1 MRDDSE
7 RAQPTT
13 DRTRPARQPRIL
25 VMVSAG
31 WFPPYLEEV
40 AEQAKAGEKP
50 KVWLYDLPYDMT
62 VLDQRFVTEP
72 SRLRRFVYGKLPLPL
87 AFAAEAFRVRRR
99 YDAIFAWGAEAS
111 SLPLALALR
120 FTRRN
125 KRTPLVGLYSWISSG
140 NKARL
145 LRLAWPG
152 FKKLIL
158 PPSAQAE
165 FARKRLKVPAEL
177 IASPKWVVDTDFFN
191 ADLAST
197 GVPGTDTG
205 LGTDSDPVTNTDP
218 QAVTICSAGR
228 EMRDF
233 ATLIAAL
240 DGTGVRCHIAGSLVA
255 GMDDKWRAE
264 LGDRGERTT
273 LPENVTFGPLT
284 TVEMRDLYARSRFV
298 VLPLHPSDTDHGI
311 SCMIEAFAMGRAVV
325 CTRVEGQRD
334 ALVEGVNGVFVP
346 AHDAAALRAA
356 ILELAADPERTE
368 KMGREARRLAETE
381 FGTTR
386 WVAALTE
393 VLDTVVAGSPRTA
406 G

>member
-1 MRDDSE
+1 
-7 RAQPTT
+7 
-13 DRTRPARQPRIL
+13 
-25 VMVSAG
+25 MVSAG

-40 AEQAKAGEKP
+40 ADQAKAGERP

-62 VLDQRFVTEP
+62 VLDQRFVTGP
-72 SRLRRFVYGKLPLPL
+72 SRLRRAVYAKLPLPV

-99 YDAIFAWGAEAS
+99 YDVIFAWGAEAS

-120 FTRRN
+120 FTRRG
-125 KRTPLVGLYSWISSG
+125 KRAPLVGLYSWISSG
-140 NKARL
+140 TKARL

-152 FKKLIL
+152 FTKLIL

-165 FARKRLKVPAEL
+165 FATKRLKVPAEL
-177 IASPKWVVDTDFFN
+177 IASPKWVVDTEFFD
-191 ADLAST
+191 ADLAA
-197 GVPGTDTG
+197 PG
-205 LGTDSDPVTNTDP
+205 DPDE
-218 QAVTICSAGR
+218 VTICSAGR
-228 EMRDF
+228 ENRDF

-240 DGTGVRCHIAGSLVA
+240 DGTGVRCHIAGSLVR

-264 LGDRGERTT
+264 LGDRGERTE

-284 TVEMRDLYARSRFV
+284 AVEMRDLYARSRFV

-325 CTRVEGQRD
+325 CTRVDGQRD

-356 ILELAADPERTE
+356 ILELVADPERTA
-368 KMGREARRLAETE
+368 KMGREARRLAEEE
-381 FGTTR
+381 FGVSR
-386 WVAALTE
+386 WVAALTDI
-393 VLDTVVAGSPRTA
+393 LDAVVADSSRTA
-406 G
+406 V

>member
-1 MRDDSE
+1 MTESPKR
-7 RAQPTT
+7 
-13 DRTRPARQPRIL
+13 PRIL

-40 AEQAKAGEKP
+40 AEQAKAGERP

-62 VLDQRFVTEP
+62 VLDQRFVTGP
-72 SRLRRFVYGKLPLPL
+72 SRLRRAVYGRLPLPL

-111 SLPLALALR
+111 SLPLGLALR
-120 FTRRN
+120 FTRRS

-152 FKKLIL
+152 FKTLIL
-158 PPSAQAE
+158 PPTAQAE
-165 FARKRLKVPAEL
+165 FATKRLKVPAER
-177 IASPKWVVDTDFFN
+177 IVSPKWVVDTDFFN
-191 ADLAST
+191 AEPATPPEDGT
-197 GVPGTDTG
+197 GDQDV
-205 LGTDSDPVTNTDP
+205 
-218 QAVTICSAGR
+218 AMICSAGR

-240 DGTGVRCHIAGSLVA
+240 DGTGLRCHIAGSLVA

-264 LGDRGERTT
+264 LGDRGERVG
-273 LPENVTFGPLT
+273 LPDGVTFGPLT
-284 TVEMRDLYARSRFV
+284 PVEMRDLYARSRFV
-298 VLPLHPSDTDHGI
+298 VLPLHPSDTDNGI
-311 SCMIEAFAMGRAVV
+311 SCMIEAFAMGRTVI

-334 ALVEGVNGVFVP
+334 ALVAGVNGVFVP
-346 AHDAAALRAA
+346 AHDAAALRTE
-356 ILELAADPERTE
+356 ILDLIADPERAE

-381 FGTTR
+381 FGMTR

-393 VLDTVVAGSPRTA
+393 VIDAAVPGRHARGGGGVG
-406 G
+406 